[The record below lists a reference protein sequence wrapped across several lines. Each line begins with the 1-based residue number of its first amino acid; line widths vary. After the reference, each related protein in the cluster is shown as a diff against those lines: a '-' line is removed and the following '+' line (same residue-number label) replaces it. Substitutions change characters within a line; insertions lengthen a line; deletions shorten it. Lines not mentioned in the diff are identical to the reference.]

1 MIAPSNPHLAQL
13 LDQPADGDADAMD
26 VFIALFDGGM
36 YVPIAAPGQVITGR
50 NPAGERILLG
60 FADAGLGRDV
70 PAAVGTSYCDAAEL
84 MTMLAGT
91 GAVEL
96 VLRSRQ
102 GEARLPRLTLERW
115 ADSFP
120 GDRLRLDPATGP
132 DARALHGALTRRVPG
147 FPAVRAAWLSL
158 ASWPDSPEPQLL
170 LHVAVDEDPPG
181 PVANHLL
188 RALLREEALRHL
200 SYPEVAVIPLH
211 PVAHAHTVAELDG
224 LGLATVRN
232 EARTGPFE
240 AAAPDAPQPRRRW
253 FGRS

>member
-13 LDQPADGDADAMD
+13 LDQSVEGGSVAMD

-50 NPAGERILLG
+50 NPAGECILLG

-70 PAAVGTSYCDAAEL
+70 PAAVGTSYCDAAGL
-84 MTMLAGT
+84 MAMLAGT

-96 VLRSRQ
+96 VLRSRHGQ
-102 GEARLPRLTLERW
+102 ARLPRLMLERW

-120 GDRLRLDPATGP
+120 DGRLRLDPATGP
-132 DARALHGALTRRVPG
+132 DARALHEALTRRVSG
-147 FPAVRAAWLSL
+147 FPAVCAAWLSL
-158 ASWPDSPEPQLL
+158 ARWPDSPESQLL
-170 LHVAVDEDPPG
+170 LHVVVEEDPPG

-188 RALLREEALRHL
+188 RALLQEEALRHL
-200 SYPEVAVIPLH
+200 SYPEVAVVPLH
-211 PVAHAHTVAELDG
+211 PVAHAHTIAELEG

-232 EARTGPFE
+232 DARPT
-240 AAAPDAPQPRRRW
+240 
-253 FGRS
+253 RSR